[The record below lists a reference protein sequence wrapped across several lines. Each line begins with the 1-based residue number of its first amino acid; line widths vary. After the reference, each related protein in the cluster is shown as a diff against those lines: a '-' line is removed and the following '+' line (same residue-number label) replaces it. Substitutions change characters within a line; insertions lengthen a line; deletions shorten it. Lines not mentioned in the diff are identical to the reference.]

1 MNALHAAGGSQ
12 PAPPAGPASLGGLG
26 ANPSGASEPDSET
39 VARAAALAGLDLKA
53 VGAPSL
59 RRAVRSALS
68 RLGTGAA
75 AYLDL
80 LARDPSERRLLA
92 GESVVQESWLF
103 RDPDAYDAL
112 ARMLRGLPGCARPM
126 RILSVPCAGGE
137 EPASIAVSLLQA
149 GFAHEDFLVDAV
161 DANPQALDRGRSGLF
176 PPTSVRSG
184 VPPFPYFRPGEPD
197 GFALDELILSR
208 IRFYEADVLDE
219 SFFLG
224 REPYQAIFCR
234 HLLIYLA
241 PEARQRLASTLS
253 RLLAPEGVLFTTPA
267 EAAAFQELGLPT
279 APRRSANHA
288 GVPCTAPTPA
298 PQPRTPEHA
307 QARLPKPGREPAPV
321 RTGHAYE
328 KARPLADAGRLDEA
342 LGVIEQGL
350 AAEEPSAA
358 LYHLKGAVL
367 LALGREQEAETALRR
382 AVYLDPGHLEALTHL
397 EHLSRARGLSDEAE
411 RLSIRAMRAGR
422 TAENGQPGT
431 ERT

>member
-1 MNALHAAGGSQ
+1 MNALPAAGGFA
-12 PAPPAGPASLGGLG
+12 PAGLG
-26 ANPSGASEPDSET
+26 ANSSGASEPDSET

-59 RRAVRSALS
+59 RRAVRSALT
-68 RLGTGAA
+68 RLDVDAA

-80 LARDPSERRLLA
+80 LNREPSERRLLA
-92 GESVVQESWLF
+92 GASVVQESWLF

-112 ARMLRGLPGCARPM
+112 ARMLRGLPGCARPA

-149 GFAHEDFLVDAV
+149 GFSYEDFLIDAV
-161 DANPQALDRGRSGLF
+161 DANPQALDRGRSGSF
-176 PPTSVRSG
+176 PPASVRGG

-197 GFALDELILSR
+197 GFVLEEPARSR
-208 IRFYEADVLDE
+208 IRFFEADVLDD

-224 REPYQAIFCR
+224 RAPYQAVFCR

-253 RLLAPEGVLFTTPA
+253 RLLAPEGTLFTSPA

-288 GVPCTAPTPA
+288 AAPCPA
-298 PQPRTPEHA
+298 PAPAPGMRAPGQAQPRQPEP
-307 QARLPKPGREPAPV
+307 RREPAPIPAGQ
-321 RTGHAYE
+321 TYAS
-328 KARPLADAGRLDEA
+328 ARPLADAGRLDEA
-342 LGVIEQGL
+342 LDVIEQGL
-350 AAEEPSAA
+350 AVEGPSAR

-367 LALGREQEAETALRR
+367 LALGRELEAEAALRR

-422 TAENGQPGT
+422 TADNGQSGT

>member
-1 MNALHAAGGSQ
+1 MNALLASGGS
-12 PAPPAGPASLGGLG
+12 PIAGSAGLAGLGG
-26 ANPSGASEPDSET
+26 NPSGASEPGPDT

-53 VGAPSL
+53 VGAASL
-59 RRAVRSALS
+59 RRAVKNALS
-68 RLGTGAA
+68 RLEIDAP

-80 LARDPSERRLLA
+80 LVRAPSERRLLA

-112 ARMLRGLPGCARPM
+112 ARMLRGLPGCARPA

-149 GFAHEDFLVDAV
+149 GLAHDDFLIDAV
-161 DANPQALDRGRSGLF
+161 DANPQALDRGRAGRFL
-176 PPTSVRSG
+176 PASVRG
-184 VPPFPYFRPGEPD
+184 VLPPFPYFRPAEPD
-197 GFALDELILSR
+197 GFVLDGLTLSR
-208 IRFYEADVLDE
+208 IRFFEADVLDE

-224 REPYQAIFCR
+224 HAPYQAIFCR

-241 PEARQRLASTLS
+241 PEARRRLASTLS

-279 APRRSANHA
+279 APRRSATQA
-288 GVPCTAPTPA
+288 PPICPVPSPA
-298 PQPRTPEHA
+298 PGAPGHPQAVLPR
-307 QARLPKPGREPAPV
+307 QKPAAGPALGEQV
-321 RTGHAYE
+321 YAT
-328 KARPLADAGRLDEA
+328 ARPLADAGRLDEA
-342 LGVIEQGL
+342 LDVIERGL
-350 AAEEPSAA
+350 TAGEPSAT

-367 LALGREQEAETALRR
+367 LALGREPEAEAALRR

-397 EHLSRARGLSDEAE
+397 EHLSRARGLAEEAE
-411 RLSIRAMRAGR
+411 RLSIRAARAGR
-422 TAENGQPGT
+422 AAENSQSGA

>member
-1 MNALHAAGGSQ
+1 MNALLAAGGSD
-12 PAPPAGPASLGGLG
+12 PAVPGGFG
-26 ANPSGASEPDSET
+26 ANPLGASGPGPET

-53 VGAPSL
+53 VGAASL
-59 RRAVRSALS
+59 RRAVKNALS
-68 RLGTGAA
+68 RLEIDDA

-112 ARMLRGLPGCARPM
+112 TRMLRGLPGCARPA

-149 GFAHEDFLVDAV
+149 GFAPDDFLVHAV
-161 DANPQALDRGRSGLF
+161 DANPLALVRGRAGSF
-176 PPTSVRSG
+176 PPASVRG
-184 VPPFPYFRPGEPD
+184 VLPPFPYFRPAGPD
-197 GFALDELILSR
+197 GFVLDGQALSR
-208 IRFYEADVLDE
+208 IHFFEADVLDD

-224 REPYQAIFCR
+224 HAPYQAIFCR

-241 PEARQRLASTLS
+241 PEARRRLASTLS

-279 APRRSANHA
+279 APRRSA
-288 GVPCTAPTPA
+288 TPA
-298 PQPRTPEHA
+298 PVPCAP
-307 QARLPKPGREPAPV
+307 PDPAPV
-321 RTGHAYE
+321 TAPAPRAPDQPQAALPRRKPAAGPAPGDKVYAT
-328 KARPLADAGRLDEA
+328 ARPLADAGRLDEA
-342 LGVIEQGL
+342 LEVIEGGL
-350 AAEEPSAA
+350 AAGEPSAT

-367 LALGREQEAETALRR
+367 LALGREPEAEAALRR

-397 EHLSRARGLSDEAE
+397 EHLSRARGLAEEAE
-411 RLSIRAMRAGR
+411 RLSMRAARAGR
-422 TAENGQPGT
+422 AAETGQSGT

>member
-1 MNALHAAGGSQ
+1 MNALLASGGS
-12 PAPPAGPASLGGLG
+12 PIAGPVDPGDMGGLG
-26 ANPSGASEPDSET
+26 AHLPGASEPGTDT

-53 VGAPSL
+53 VGAASL
-59 RRAVRSALS
+59 RRAVKNALS
-68 RLGTGAA
+68 RLEIDAP

-80 LARDPSERRLLA
+80 LARNPLERRLLA

-112 ARMLRGLPGCARPM
+112 ARMLRGLPGCARPA

-149 GFAHEDFLVDAV
+149 GLAHVDFLIDAV
-161 DANPQALDRGRSGLF
+161 DANPQALDRGRAGRF
-176 PPTSVRSG
+176 PPASVRG
-184 VPPFPYFRPGEPD
+184 VLPPFPYFMPAGPD
-197 GFALDELILSR
+197 GFVLDGLTLSR
-208 IRFYEADVLDE
+208 IHYFEADVLDE

-224 REPYQAIFCR
+224 HAPYQAIFCR

-241 PEARQRLASTLS
+241 PEARRRLASTLS

-279 APRRSANHA
+279 APRRSATQA
-288 GVPCTAPTPA
+288 PVPCVLPSPA
-298 PQPRTPEHA
+298 PAPGAPGHP
-307 QARLPKPGREPAPV
+307 QAALSRQKPAAGPGKGEQVYA
-321 RTGHAYE
+321 T
-328 KARPLADAGRLDEA
+328 ARPLADAGRLDEA
-342 LGVIEQGL
+342 LEVIERGL
-350 AAEEPSAA
+350 TAGEPSAT

-367 LALGREQEAETALRR
+367 LALGREPEAEAALRR

-397 EHLSRARGLSDEAE
+397 EHLSRARGLAEEAE
-411 RLSIRAMRAGR
+411 RLSMRAARAGR
-422 TAENGQPGT
+422 AAEDGQPGT